1 MQTSDRLLDAAVRA
15 AVEAGE
21 AIMQVYTSPE
31 TDWGVERKADNS
43 PLTLADK
50 KAHAVIVSRLA
61 SLGIP
66 MLSEEGA
73 HAAYECREQ
82 WKELWVVDPL
92 DGTKEFL
99 KRNGEFT
106 VNIALVQEGTPVLGV
121 IFVPVSRTLYWGV
134 CRSDGSREA
143 CKVAQVPVGHCSYAD
158 MAAMVQSLPL
168 PESRRPFTVVAS
180 RSHLSPETQQF
191 IDDLRAEHPTLE
203 LRSAGSS
210 LKICLVAEGTADVYP
225 RFAPTMEWDTAAGH
239 AIVRAAGGEVW
250 QAESDAPLRY
260 NKVDLLNP
268 WFIVRGGK

>member
-1 MQTSDRLLDAAVRA
+1 MDAAIGA
-15 AVEAGE
+15 AIEAGE

-50 KAHAVIVSRLA
+50 KAHAAIESRLA
-61 SLGIP
+61 SLDIP

-73 HAAYECREQ
+73 HAAYETRRCWTQ
-82 WKELWVVDPL
+82 LWVVDPL

-106 VNIALVQEGTPVLGV
+106 VNIALVCEGVPMMGV

-134 CRSDGSREA
+134 CREDGSGEA
-143 CKVAQVPVGHCSYAD
+143 CKVAEVPAGAYSYAEV
-158 MAAMVQSLPL
+158 AGLAHSLPFSTV
-168 PESRRPFTVVAS
+168 ERPYTAVAS
-180 RSHLSPETQQF
+180 RSHLSPETQEF
-191 IDDLRAEHPTLE
+191 IDELRAEHPDLE

-210 LKICLVAEGTADVYP
+210 LKICLVAEGSADVYP

-250 QAESDAPLRY
+250 QAEADAPLRY
-260 NKVDLLNP
+260 NKSDLLNP
-268 WFIVRGGK
+268 WFIVRSRK

>member
-1 MQTSDRLLDAAVRA
+1 MDAAIGA
-15 AVEAGE
+15 AIEAGE

-50 KAHAVIVSRLA
+50 KAHAAIESRLA
-61 SLGIP
+61 SLDIP

-73 HAAYECREQ
+73 HAAYETRRCWTQ
-82 WKELWVVDPL
+82 LWVVDPL

-106 VNIALVQEGTPVLGV
+106 VNIALVCEGVPMMGV

-134 CRSDGSREA
+134 CREDGSGEA
-143 CKVAQVPVGHCSYAD
+143 CKVAEVPAGAYSYAEV
-158 MAAMVQSLPL
+158 AGLAHLLPF
-168 PESRRPFTVVAS
+168 PTDERPYTAVAS
-180 RSHLSPETQQF
+180 RSHLSPETQEF
-191 IDDLRAEHPTLE
+191 IDELRAEHPDLE

-210 LKICLVAEGTADVYP
+210 LKICLVAEGSADVYP

-250 QAESDAPLRY
+250 QAEADVPLRY
-260 NKVDLLNP
+260 NKTDLLNP
-268 WFIVRGGK
+268 WFIVRSRK

>member
-1 MQTSDRLLDAAVRA
+1 MQTSERLLDAAIGA
-15 AVEAGE
+15 AIEAGE

-50 KAHAVIVSRLA
+50 KAHAAIESRLA

-73 HAAYECREQ
+73 HAAYETRRCWTQ
-82 WKELWVVDPL
+82 LWVVDPL

-106 VNIALVQEGTPVLGV
+106 VNIALVCEGVPMMGV

-134 CRSDGSREA
+134 CREDGSGEA
-143 CKVAQVPVGHCSYAD
+143 CKVAEVPAGAYSYAEV
-158 MAAMVQSLPL
+158 AGLAHLLPF
-168 PESRRPFTVVAS
+168 PTDERPYTAVAS
-180 RSHLSPETQQF
+180 RSHLSPETQEF
-191 IDDLRAEHPTLE
+191 IDELRAEHPDLE

-210 LKICLVAEGTADVYP
+210 LKICLVAEGSADVYP

-250 QAESDAPLRY
+250 QAEADAPLRY
-260 NKVDLLNP
+260 NKSDLLNP
-268 WFIVRGGK
+268 WFIVRSRK

>member
-1 MQTSDRLLDAAVRA
+1 MQTSERLLDAAIGA
-15 AVEAGE
+15 AIEAGE

-50 KAHAVIVSRLA
+50 KAHAAIESRLA
-61 SLGIP
+61 SLDIP

-73 HAAYECREQ
+73 HAAYETRRCWTQ
-82 WKELWVVDPL
+82 LWVVDPL

-106 VNIALVQEGTPVLGV
+106 VNIALVCEGVPMMGV

-134 CRSDGSREA
+134 CREDGSGEA
-143 CKVAQVPVGHCSYAD
+143 CKVAEVPAGAYSYAEVVSL
-158 MAAMVQSLPL
+158 AHSLPY
-168 PESRRPFTVVAS
+168 PTVERPYTAVAS
-180 RSHLSPETQQF
+180 RSHLSPETQEF
-191 IDDLRAEHPTLE
+191 IDELRAEHPDLE

-210 LKICLVAEGTADVYP
+210 LKICLVAEGSADVYP

-250 QAESDAPLRY
+250 QAEADAPLRY
-260 NKVDLLNP
+260 NKSDLLNP
-268 WFIVRGGK
+268 WFIVRSRK

>member
-1 MQTSDRLLDAAVRA
+1 MQTSERLLDAAIGA
-15 AVEAGE
+15 AIEAGE

-50 KAHAVIVSRLA
+50 KAHAAIESRLA
-61 SLGIP
+61 SLDIP
-66 MLSEEGA
+66 VLSEEGA
-73 HAAYECREQ
+73 HAAYETRCCWTQ
-82 WKELWVVDPL
+82 LWVVDPL

-106 VNIALVQEGTPVLGV
+106 VNIALVCEGVPMMGV

-134 CRSDGSREA
+134 CREDGSGEA
-143 CKVAQVPVGHCSYAD
+143 CKVAEVPAGAYSYAEV
-158 MAAMVQSLPL
+158 AGSAHSLPF
-168 PESRRPFTVVAS
+168 PTDERPYTAVAS
-180 RSHLSPETQQF
+180 RSHLSPETQEF
-191 IDDLRAEHPTLE
+191 IDELRAEHPDLE

-210 LKICLVAEGTADVYP
+210 LKICLVAEGSADVYP

-250 QAESDAPLRY
+250 QAEADAPLRY
-260 NKVDLLNP
+260 NKSDLLNP
-268 WFIVRGGK
+268 WFIVRSRK

>member
-1 MQTSDRLLDAAVRA
+1 MQTSERLLDAAIGA
-15 AVEAGE
+15 AIEAGE

-43 PLTLADK
+43 PLTLADE
-50 KAHAVIVSRLA
+50 KAHAAIESRLA
-61 SLGIP
+61 SLDIP

-73 HAAYECREQ
+73 HAAYGTRRCWTQ
-82 WKELWVVDPL
+82 LWMVDPL

-106 VNIALVQEGTPVLGV
+106 VNIALVCEGVPMMGV

-134 CRSDGSREA
+134 CREDGSGEA
-143 CKVAQVPVGHCSYAD
+143 CKVAEVPAGAYSCAEVAGLAH
-158 MAAMVQSLPL
+158 SLPF
-168 PESRRPFTVVAS
+168 PTVERPYTAVAS
-180 RSHLSPETQQF
+180 RSHLSPETQEF
-191 IDDLRAEHPTLE
+191 IDELRAEHPDLE

-210 LKICLVAEGTADVYP
+210 LKICLVAEGSADVYP

-250 QAESDAPLRY
+250 QAEADAPLRY
-260 NKVDLLNP
+260 NKSDLLNP
-268 WFIVRGGK
+268 WFIVRSRK